1 MTRNNEER
9 LGSTI
14 PTAAAPPP
22 IMETEV
28 DQPNDQPFSFVT
40 PTEFVELPSKGKF
53 YAEGHPLHNAETI
66 EIRYM
71 TAKDE
76 DTLTSPSLLR
86 KGLALDRL
94 LQNVIVNKKIKADNL
109 LVGDK
114 NAVLVAARISGYGAQ
129 YETRVPCQ
137 SCGNTT
143 SYEFNLSDLDI
154 NDGRHLEADETGTFY
169 CVLPKLK
176 VRVGLK
182 LLLGSDEKRLTK
194 LAAAR
199 KKKNLPEAAL
209 TDQFRAIIVS
219 VNDNTDPKNIDSL
232 IDNMP
237 ALDSRHLRSFYGDV
251 IPNVDLKQ
259 EFECAACDVAE
270 EVVIPFTTEFFW
282 PK

>member
-1 MTRNNEER
+1 
-9 LGSTI
+9 
-14 PTAAAPPP
+14 
-22 IMETEV
+22 
-28 DQPNDQPFSFVT
+28 
-40 PTEFVELPSKGKF
+40 
-53 YAEGHPLHNAETI
+53 
-66 EIRYM
+66 
-71 TAKDE
+71 
-76 DTLTSPSLLR
+76 
-86 KGLALDRL
+86 
-94 LQNVIVNKKIKADNL
+94 
-109 LVGDK
+109 
-114 NAVLVAARISGYGAQ
+114 
-129 YETRVPCQ
+129 
-137 SCGNTT
+137 
-143 SYEFNLSDLDI
+143 
-154 NDGRHLEADETGTFY
+154 
-169 CVLPKLK
+169 
-176 VRVGLK
+176 VGLK

-194 LAAAR
+194 LAATR